1 MIIPSTSLSSPW
13 CQSTDRIVLQ
23 RAWVISFTCWVGRCW
38 QREQNQQPAAPGHL
52 PQTYPLSF
60 FRRVSFAR
68 VVKLL
73 GYRAEPAWRGQ
84 KGNVTVVLFIITANY
99 HTHRQL
105 STEGDRAPVS
115 IEGSIQVG
123 GTWKTRG
130 CPALFLGGN
139 RLYERL
145 GASSRHQLLK
155 PLSPHLCASP
165 LLSSNLICL
174 ELCLEL
180 SLGKYPFRTVVRPRG
195 SYPQTAHGR
204 AALC

>member
-1 MIIPSTSLSSPW
+1 MIIPFTSLSSPW

-38 QREQNQQPAAPGHL
+38 QPEQNQQPAAPGHL

-60 FRRVSFAR
+60 FRWASFAR

-73 GYRAEPAWRGQ
+73 GCRAEPACRGQ
-84 KGNVTVVLFIITANY
+84 KGSATVVLFIITANY

-130 CPALFLGGN
+130 CPLAGGQSTVWKT
-139 RLYERL
+139 R
-145 GASSRHQLLK
+145 GFISASTSE
-155 PLSPHLCASP
+155 ATFSP
-165 LLSSNLICL
+165 LLRFSIIVQQPHL
-174 ELCLEL
+174 
-180 SLGKYPFRTVVRPRG
+180 LGAVLGAEPGKIPI
-195 SYPQTAHGR
+195 
-204 AALC
+204 